1 VNSFRE
7 SDGDQQDEVPMSV
20 ARTRIGIA
28 SSSKEILVC
37 GGWDGSTALSSC
49 ELYRS
54 TENRWITL
62 PSLDVARHLLR
73 IVWLP
78 DGRAFAI
85 GGGDGKQMCY
95 NNVEMMTCGWNT
107 DWVGDSV
114 WRKVA
119 EMLNA
124 RSVFAAIV
132 LHDLVFVA
140 GGKTTGGVVIS
151 SVELF
156 TPPAVD
162 DQLALGQWTDIQ
174 PMLSPM
180 YCFSGVV
187 FGEAVLIL
195 DLNSSKMQ
203 RYRPSRSN
211 AQMQWTT
218 TVGFAGWV

>member
-1 VNSFRE
+1 
-7 SDGDQQDEVPMSV
+7 
-20 ARTRIGIA
+20 
-28 SSSKEILVC
+28 
-37 GGWDGSTALSSC
+37 
-49 ELYRS
+49 
-54 TENRWITL
+54 
-62 PSLDVARHLLR
+62 
-73 IVWLP
+73 
-78 DGRAFAI
+78 
-85 GGGDGKQMCY
+85 
-95 NNVEMMTCGWNT
+95 MTCGWNT

-156 TPPAVD
+156 TQPAVD
-162 DQLALGQWTDIQ
+162 DQLALGQWTGIQ
-174 PMLSPM
+174 PMPSPM

-195 DLNSSKMQ
+195 DLNSSKTQ